1 MTINLKC
8 PTVSHPVIASVLRVV
23 FNNLASVLLLL

>member
-1 MTINLKC
+1 MTVNLKC
-8 PTVSHPVIASVLRVV
+8 PTVSHPVIASAFGFV